1 MVPGDVSKGPRGIPA
16 KKIFKLCRHL
26 IIARDATFGTKAAV
40 KSHVKGKHLGMKYK
54 CPACPKE
61 FVQNGALKTHLEGIH
76 YGIRY
81 PCKFCDYTSYDP
93 SALNKHMKRI
103 HNQPLARRLEKFAK
117 NVEKNNIKSH
127 LFKVWKGPP
136 ISC

>member
-1 MVPGDVSKGPRGIPA
+1 
-16 KKIFKLCRHL
+16 
-26 IIARDATFGTKAAV
+26 
-40 KSHVKGKHLGMKYK
+40 MKYK
-54 CPACPKE
+54 CPVCPKE

-93 SALNKHMKRI
+93 SSLNKHMKKI

-127 LFKVWKGPP
+127 LFKVWNGPP